1 MTEFCVLYFIE
12 GEILFIDCC
21 TCITHSIQKEKN
33 ILCAWIHKLAA
44 MNGKQISCQTSK
56 HSDIKEKATL
66 IYLSFRT
73 GSVVFEAHLASVGR
87 CIGEGDV
94 ATARSVN
101 CKLTSRFAGFQ
112 ILKRNKQSLPLI
124 VFLISW
130 CSSGDKFT
138 WLCACFYWSEI

>member
-1 MTEFCVLYFIE
+1 MNL
-12 GEILFIDCC
+12 
-21 TCITHSIQKEKN
+21 
-33 ILCAWIHKLAA
+33 KLAA
-44 MNGKQISCQTSK
+44 MNGKQITCQTSK
-56 HSDIKEKATL
+56 HSDRKEKATL

-124 VFLISW
+124 MFLISW
-130 CSSGDKFT
+130 CSSGRQVYLTMRLLLLVRDLELSRDIK
-138 WLCACFYWSEI
+138 L